1 MANLEAESQ
10 VSGEVGSLGRHK
22 KTSPSTKDCV
32 TKGTQKRNNVAFWG
46 ESHVISLLINGILVI
61 LFLELVTYNFASFY
75 YCMFAHELMEYY
87 PQIVHFLGSV
97 SFGTTVILFGMMP
110 TILLRQ
116 IARAY
121 TWILVL
127 ESDIIY
133 LIAGQNINPLIYL
146 FHQYFLNTY
155 YVPGTVLGSKGIKMT
170 KAQNLP
176 LGRAPS

>member
-1 MANLEAESQ
+1 MSA
-10 VSGEVGSLGRHK
+10 LG
-22 KTSPSTKDCV
+22 
-32 TKGTQKRNNVAFWG
+32 
-46 ESHVISLLINGILVI
+46 
-61 LFLELVTYNFASFY
+61 
-75 YCMFAHELMEYY
+75 
-87 PQIVHFLGSV
+87 
-97 SFGTTVILFGMMP
+97 TVILFGMMP

-116 IARAY
+116 IAHAY

-133 LIAGQNINPLIYL
+133 LIAGQNINSLIYL

-155 YVPGTVLGSKGIKMT
+155 YVPGTVLGSKGIEMT